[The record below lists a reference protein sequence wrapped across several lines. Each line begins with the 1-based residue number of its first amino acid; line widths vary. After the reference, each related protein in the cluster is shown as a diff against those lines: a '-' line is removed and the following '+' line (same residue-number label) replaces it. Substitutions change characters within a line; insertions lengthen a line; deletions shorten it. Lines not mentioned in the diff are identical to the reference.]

1 MINVVEERFL
11 FLAKDAKATLEYLTS
26 LLQEVFEPVTLQ
38 GTAESVATVG
48 GSGHLLAQLPTQND
62 HFFFGN
68 NQDTPGRDPM
78 VMCIPRDNWPQLCD
92 QGPTLNGIFHFPCP
106 EAAKRLTPARDVWK
120 MCADS
125 SKTGSMY
132 LAN

>member
-11 FLAKDAKATLEYLTS
+11 FLAKVAKATLEYLTR

-38 GTAESVATVG
+38 GRAESVVTVR

-68 NQDTPGRDPM
+68 NQDTQGRDPHGH
-78 VMCIPRDNWPQLCD
+78 VH
-92 QGPTLNGIFHFPCP
+92 T
-106 EAAKRLTPARDVWK
+106 T
-120 MCADS
+120 
-125 SKTGSMY
+125 
-132 LAN
+132 